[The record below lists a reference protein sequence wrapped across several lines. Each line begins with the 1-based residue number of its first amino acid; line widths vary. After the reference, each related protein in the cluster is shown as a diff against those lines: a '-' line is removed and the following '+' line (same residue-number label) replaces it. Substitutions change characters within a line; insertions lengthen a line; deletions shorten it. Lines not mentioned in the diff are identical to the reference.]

1 MICMATPNR
10 ATNTT
15 GIATMIE
22 LLLPP
27 LFAGLAVALVSG
39 PMGAFVVWRRMAF
52 FGDTLAH
59 GALLGAAL
67 GLALDISLYLAVV
80 AVCLGLAAALTALQH
95 QQQLASD
102 TLLGIVAHTTLALV
116 MIAIS
121 LQQGIQVDLFAYLFG
136 DLLAVGWQDALALWA
151 GAILILLLMLWQWRA
166 LLSITVSEELAQV
179 EGVAVQRTRLLLM
192 LLRALLIAG
201 AGGSAIAADLGAR
214 KIREELDAMMVLG
227 IDPIQRLVVPRVL
240 AAMLVAVFLNG
251 LVSVV
256 GVAGGYVFNVV
267 LQDGTPGAYIASFTA
282 LAQLPDLWVG
292 LVKATIFGLIAAVV
306 AAYKG
311 MNAAGGPKGVGD
323 AVNESVVITFVL
335 LFIVNFVISAIY
347 LQVVPPKTG

>member
-1 MICMATPNR
+1 MICTATPSR

-80 AVCLGLAAALTALQH
+80 AVCLGLAGALTALQH

-102 TLLGIVAHTTLALV
+102 TLLGIVAHTTLALGV
-116 MIAIS
+116 IAIS

-192 LLRALLIAG
+192 LLLALLIAG
-201 AGGSAIAADLGAR
+201 AIRTVGVLLITSLLVIPAASARRLTHTPAQMAAVAS
-214 KIREELDAMMVLG
+214 VLG
-227 IDPIQRLVVPRVL
+227 TLAVL
-240 AAMLVAVFLNG
+240 AG
-251 LVSVV
+251 LTVSWFANTPV
-256 GVAGGYVFNVV
+256 G
-267 LQDGTPGAYIASFTA
+267 PSI
-282 LAQLPDLWVG
+282 
-292 LVKATIFGLIAAVV
+292 VV
-306 AAYKG
+306 AA
-311 MNAAGGPKGVGD
+311 
-323 AVNESVVITFVL
+323 SSLFVL
-335 LFIVNFVISAIY
+335 TLLRRSS
-347 LQVVPPKTG
+347 

>member
-80 AVCLGLAAALTALQH
+80 AVCLGLAGALTALQH

-102 TLLGIVAHTTLALV
+102 TLLGIVAHTTLALGV
-116 MIAIS
+116 IAIS
-121 LQQGIQVDLFAYLFG
+121 LQEGIQVDLFAYLFG

-192 LLRALLIAG
+192 LLLALLIAG
-201 AGGSAIAADLGAR
+201 AIRTVGVLLITSLLVIPAASARRLTHTPAQMAAVAS
-214 KIREELDAMMVLG
+214 VLG
-227 IDPIQRLVVPRVL
+227 TLAVL
-240 AAMLVAVFLNG
+240 AGLAVSWFANTP
-251 LVSVV
+251 V
-256 GVAGGYVFNVV
+256 G
-267 LQDGTPGAYIASFTA
+267 PSI
-282 LAQLPDLWVG
+282 
-292 LVKATIFGLIAAVV
+292 VV
-306 AAYKG
+306 AA
-311 MNAAGGPKGVGD
+311 
-323 AVNESVVITFVL
+323 SSLFVL
-335 LFIVNFVISAIY
+335 TLLRRPA
-347 LQVVPPKTG
+347 

>member
-1 MICMATPNR
+1 MICTATPSR
-10 ATNTT
+10 AINTT

-80 AVCLGLAAALTALQH
+80 AVCLGLAGALTALQH

-102 TLLGIVAHTTLALV
+102 TLLGIVAHTTLALGV
-116 MIAIS
+116 IAIS
-121 LQQGIQVDLFAYLFG
+121 LQEGIQVDLFAYLFG

-151 GAILILLLMLWQWRA
+151 GAILILLLMLWQWRS

-192 LLRALLIAG
+192 LLLALLIAG
-201 AGGSAIAADLGAR
+201 AIRTVGVLLITSLLVIPAASARRLTHTPAQMAAVAS
-214 KIREELDAMMVLG
+214 VLG
-227 IDPIQRLVVPRVL
+227 TLSVL
-240 AAMLVAVFLNG
+240 AGLAVSWFANTP
-251 LVSVV
+251 V
-256 GVAGGYVFNVV
+256 G
-267 LQDGTPGAYIASFTA
+267 PSI
-282 LAQLPDLWVG
+282 
-292 LVKATIFGLIAAVV
+292 VV
-306 AAYKG
+306 AA
-311 MNAAGGPKGVGD
+311 
-323 AVNESVVITFVL
+323 SSLFVL
-335 LFIVNFVISAIY
+335 TLLRKPA
-347 LQVVPPKTG
+347 

>member
-102 TLLGIVAHTTLALV
+102 TLLGIVAHTTLALGV
-116 MIAIS
+116 IAIS

-136 DLLAVGWQDALALWA
+136 DLLAVGWQDALALRA

-192 LLRALLIAG
+192 LLLALLIAG
-201 AGGSAIAADLGAR
+201 AIRTVGVLLITSLLVIPAASARRLTHTPAQMAAVAS
-214 KIREELDAMMVLG
+214 VLG
-227 IDPIQRLVVPRVL
+227 TLAVL
-240 AAMLVAVFLNG
+240 AGLAVSWFANTP
-251 LVSVV
+251 V
-256 GVAGGYVFNVV
+256 G
-267 LQDGTPGAYIASFTA
+267 PSI
-282 LAQLPDLWVG
+282 
-292 LVKATIFGLIAAVV
+292 VV
-306 AAYKG
+306 AA
-311 MNAAGGPKGVGD
+311 
-323 AVNESVVITFVL
+323 SSLFVL
-335 LFIVNFVISAIY
+335 TLLRKPA
-347 LQVVPPKTG
+347 

>member
-1 MICMATPNR
+1 MICTAMPSR
-10 ATNTT
+10 AINTT

-80 AVCLGLAAALTALQH
+80 AVCLGLAGALTALQH

-102 TLLGIVAHTTLALV
+102 TLLGIVAHTTLALGV
-116 MIAIS
+116 IAIS
-121 LQQGIQVDLFAYLFG
+121 LQEGIQVDLFAYLFG

-151 GAILILLLMLWQWRA
+151 GAILILLLMLWQWRS

-192 LLRALLIAG
+192 LLLALLIAG
-201 AGGSAIAADLGAR
+201 AIRTVGVLLITSLLVIPAASARRLTHTPAQMAAVAS
-214 KIREELDAMMVLG
+214 VLG
-227 IDPIQRLVVPRVL
+227 TLAVL
-240 AAMLVAVFLNG
+240 AGLAVSWFANTP
-251 LVSVV
+251 V
-256 GVAGGYVFNVV
+256 G
-267 LQDGTPGAYIASFTA
+267 PSI
-282 LAQLPDLWVG
+282 
-292 LVKATIFGLIAAVV
+292 VV
-306 AAYKG
+306 AA
-311 MNAAGGPKGVGD
+311 
-323 AVNESVVITFVL
+323 SSLFVL
-335 LFIVNFVISAIY
+335 TLLRNPA
-347 LQVVPPKTG
+347 

>member
-102 TLLGIVAHTTLALV
+102 TLLGIVAHTTLALGV
-116 MIAIS
+116 IAIS

-192 LLRALLIAG
+192 LLLALLIAG
-201 AGGSAIAADLGAR
+201 AIRTVGVLLITSLLVIPAASARRLTHTPAQMAA
-214 KIREELDAMMVLG
+214 VLG
-227 IDPIQRLVVPRVL
+227 TLAVL
-240 AAMLVAVFLNG
+240 AGLAVSWFANTP
-251 LVSVV
+251 V
-256 GVAGGYVFNVV
+256 G
-267 LQDGTPGAYIASFTA
+267 PSI
-282 LAQLPDLWVG
+282 
-292 LVKATIFGLIAAVV
+292 VV
-306 AAYKG
+306 AA
-311 MNAAGGPKGVGD
+311 
-323 AVNESVVITFVL
+323 SSLFVL
-335 LFIVNFVISAIY
+335 TLLRKPA
-347 LQVVPPKTG
+347 

>member
-1 MICMATPNR
+1 MICTATPSR

-80 AVCLGLAAALTALQH
+80 AVCLGLAGALTALQH

-102 TLLGIVAHTTLALV
+102 TLLGIVAHTTLALGV
-116 MIAIS
+116 IAIS
-121 LQQGIQVDLFAYLFG
+121 LQEGIQVDLFAYLFG

-151 GAILILLLMLWQWRA
+151 GAVLILLLMLWQWRA

-192 LLRALLIAG
+192 LLLALLIAG
-201 AGGSAIAADLGAR
+201 AIRTVGVLLITSLLVIPAASARRLTHTPAQMAAVAS
-214 KIREELDAMMVLG
+214 VLG
-227 IDPIQRLVVPRVL
+227 TLAVL
-240 AAMLVAVFLNG
+240 AGLAVSWFANTP
-251 LVSVV
+251 V
-256 GVAGGYVFNVV
+256 G
-267 LQDGTPGAYIASFTA
+267 PSI
-282 LAQLPDLWVG
+282 
-292 LVKATIFGLIAAVV
+292 VV
-306 AAYKG
+306 AA
-311 MNAAGGPKGVGD
+311 
-323 AVNESVVITFVL
+323 SSLFVL
-335 LFIVNFVISAIY
+335 TLLRRSS
-347 LQVVPPKTG
+347 

>member
-1 MICMATPNR
+1 MICMATPSR
-10 ATNTT
+10 AINTT

-80 AVCLGLAAALTALQH
+80 AVCLGLAGALTALQH

-102 TLLGIVAHTTLALV
+102 TLLGIVAHTTLALGV
-116 MIAIS
+116 IAIS
-121 LQQGIQVDLFAYLFG
+121 LQEGIQVDLFAYLFG

-151 GAILILLLMLWQWRA
+151 GAVLILLLMLWQWRA

-192 LLRALLIAG
+192 LLLALLIAG
-201 AGGSAIAADLGAR
+201 AIRTVGVLLITSLLVIPAASARRLTHTPAQMAAVAS
-214 KIREELDAMMVLG
+214 VLG
-227 IDPIQRLVVPRVL
+227 TLAVL
-240 AAMLVAVFLNG
+240 AGLAVSWFANTP
-251 LVSVV
+251 V
-256 GVAGGYVFNVV
+256 G
-267 LQDGTPGAYIASFTA
+267 PSI
-282 LAQLPDLWVG
+282 
-292 LVKATIFGLIAAVV
+292 VV
-306 AAYKG
+306 AA
-311 MNAAGGPKGVGD
+311 
-323 AVNESVVITFVL
+323 SSLFVL
-335 LFIVNFVISAIY
+335 TLLRRSS
-347 LQVVPPKTG
+347 

>member
-102 TLLGIVAHTTLALV
+102 TLLGIVAHTTLALGV
-116 MIAIS
+116 IAIS

-192 LLRALLIAG
+192 LLLALLIAG
-201 AGGSAIAADLGAR
+201 AIRTVGVLLITSLLVIPAASARRLTHTPAQMAAVAS
-214 KIREELDAMMVLG
+214 VLG
-227 IDPIQRLVVPRVL
+227 TLAVL
-240 AAMLVAVFLNG
+240 AGLAVSWFANTP
-251 LVSVV
+251 V
-256 GVAGGYVFNVV
+256 G
-267 LQDGTPGAYIASFTA
+267 PSI
-282 LAQLPDLWVG
+282 
-292 LVKATIFGLIAAVV
+292 VV
-306 AAYKG
+306 AA
-311 MNAAGGPKGVGD
+311 
-323 AVNESVVITFVL
+323 SSLFVL
-335 LFIVNFVISAIY
+335 TLLRKPV
-347 LQVVPPKTG
+347 

>member
-1 MICMATPNR
+1 MATPSR
-10 ATNTT
+10 AINTT

-80 AVCLGLAAALTALQH
+80 AVCLGLAGALTALQH

-102 TLLGIVAHTTLALV
+102 TLLGIVAHTTLALGV
-116 MIAIS
+116 IAIS
-121 LQQGIQVDLFAYLFG
+121 LQEGIQVDLFAYLFG

-151 GAILILLLMLWQWRA
+151 GAILILLLMLWQWRS

-192 LLRALLIAG
+192 LLLALLIAG
-201 AGGSAIAADLGAR
+201 AIRTVGVLLITSLLVIPAASARRLTHTPAQMAAVAS
-214 KIREELDAMMVLG
+214 VLG
-227 IDPIQRLVVPRVL
+227 TLAVL
-240 AAMLVAVFLNG
+240 AGLAVSWFANTP
-251 LVSVV
+251 V
-256 GVAGGYVFNVV
+256 G
-267 LQDGTPGAYIASFTA
+267 PSI
-282 LAQLPDLWVG
+282 
-292 LVKATIFGLIAAVV
+292 VV
-306 AAYKG
+306 AA
-311 MNAAGGPKGVGD
+311 
-323 AVNESVVITFVL
+323 SSLFVL
-335 LFIVNFVISAIY
+335 TLLRKPA
-347 LQVVPPKTG
+347 

>member
-10 ATNTT
+10 ATSTT

-102 TLLGIVAHTTLALV
+102 TLLGIVAHTTLALGV
-116 MIAIS
+116 IAIS

-192 LLRALLIAG
+192 LLLALLIAG
-201 AGGSAIAADLGAR
+201 AIRTVGVLLITSLLVIPAASARRLTHTPAQMAAVAS
-214 KIREELDAMMVLG
+214 VLG
-227 IDPIQRLVVPRVL
+227 TLAVL
-240 AAMLVAVFLNG
+240 AGLAVSWFANTP
-251 LVSVV
+251 V
-256 GVAGGYVFNVV
+256 G
-267 LQDGTPGAYIASFTA
+267 PSI
-282 LAQLPDLWVG
+282 
-292 LVKATIFGLIAAVV
+292 VV
-306 AAYKG
+306 AA
-311 MNAAGGPKGVGD
+311 
-323 AVNESVVITFVL
+323 SSLFVL
-335 LFIVNFVISAIY
+335 TLLRRPA
-347 LQVVPPKTG
+347 

>member
-80 AVCLGLAAALTALQH
+80 AVCLGLAGALTALQH
-95 QQQLASD
+95 QQQLASA
-102 TLLGIVAHTTLALV
+102 TLLGIVAHTTLALGV
-116 MIAIS
+116 IAIS

-151 GAILILLLMLWQWRA
+151 GAILILLLMLWQWRS

-192 LLRALLIAG
+192 LLLALLIAG
-201 AGGSAIAADLGAR
+201 AIRTVGVLLITSLLVIPAASARRLTHTPAQMAAVAS
-214 KIREELDAMMVLG
+214 VLG
-227 IDPIQRLVVPRVL
+227 TLAVL
-240 AAMLVAVFLNG
+240 AGLAVSWFANTP
-251 LVSVV
+251 V
-256 GVAGGYVFNVV
+256 G
-267 LQDGTPGAYIASFTA
+267 PSI
-282 LAQLPDLWVG
+282 
-292 LVKATIFGLIAAVV
+292 VV
-306 AAYKG
+306 AA
-311 MNAAGGPKGVGD
+311 
-323 AVNESVVITFVL
+323 SSLFVL
-335 LFIVNFVISAIY
+335 TLLRKPA
-347 LQVVPPKTG
+347 